1 MDDEREKILGM
12 VEEGTISAEEAN
24 ELLEAIAETEETA
37 EQEAVETADIS
48 WPEMPERGQSWR
60 KPFSMALLGTFTG
73 ASLLLATRSS
83 NGIIRFVHRFLF
95 WPLTIFAGITALIAF
110 FSKDSP
116 WLHVRVQSE
125 DSADFRISLPF
136 PAQAM
141 NKALRVARSR
151 APNEDVQEKIDIAAE
166 ILAQMDTS
174 NLQDPLVIDISDE
187 GDNVQVYLY

>member
-1 MDDEREKILGM
+1 MDEERDKILNM

-24 ELLEAIAETEETA
+24 ELLEAVEETEEPDPL
-37 EQEAVETADIS
+37 ES
-48 WPEMPERGQSWR
+48 PEMTWPKMPPRGQSWR
-60 KPFSMALLGTFTG
+60 KPFSAALMGMLAGG
-73 ASLLLATRSS
+73 SLLLTTRSM
-83 NGIIRFVHRFLF
+83 GGLMRFVRLF
-95 WPLTIFAGITALIAF
+95 ILWPLTLFAAITALITF

-125 DSADFRISLPF
+125 DSTDFRISLPF

-141 NKALRVARSR
+141 NKALRVARSQ
-151 APNEDVQEKIDIAAE
+151 APNEDVREKIDMAAE